1 VSNNEIEMDE
11 DWRELSYAL
20 ENFDADNWSYAFNY
34 IRKRCCEAEKGMRE
48 VAYALKTA
56 AEVKGKDSDFYSS
69 LSTEAER
76 IFDLWGS
83 GWYHILAR
91 SHINIHN
98 NHNGKQEAIKAINLI
113 DHFKIEFVGDDL
125 VLYNQVKAKLSD

>member
-1 VSNNEIEMDE
+1 MSNNEIEMDE

-56 AEVKGKDSDFYSS
+56 AEVKGKDSDFYINLTS
-69 LSTEAER
+69 EADR
-76 IFDLWGS
+76 IFNLWDS
-83 GWYHILAR
+83 GWCHLLAQAYIDV
-91 SHINIHN
+91 HHN
-98 NHNGKQEAIKAINLI
+98 RNGRENAQQAIKVI
-113 DHFKIEFVGDDL
+113 DFFEIEFVGDDL
-125 VLYNQVKAKLSD
+125 VLYNELKAKLSN